1 MSIPVYS
8 AHGHE
13 EENGSGKDISSTA
26 RLSIGQV
33 LEQLR
38 DDFPSLTVSKLRFLE
53 DQGLVSPHRSPSGYR
68 KFSDVDVER
77 LRFILTCQRD
87 RFWPLKV
94 IKEHLEEI
102 DSQQLVPTGP
112 RVVADAPKR
121 RLTEQELAEAAG
133 VDLVSVADVDTLG
146 LIKKGPSQRYD
157 ATAVPVVRAVTHLM
171 ALGIDTRHLRAFRAT
186 ADREAGLIEQVVAP
200 LRSSRSSENKGNAQA
215 RAEELSKACIQL
227 HAALLDTAVSQAGN
241 K

>member
-13 EENGSGKDISSTA
+13 DESGHGKDISSTA
-26 RLSIGQV
+26 RWGIGQV
-33 LEQLR
+33 LERLR

-53 DQGLVSPHRSPSGYR
+53 DQGLVSPQRTPSGYR
-68 KFSDVDVER
+68 KFSDLDVER
-77 LRFILTCQRD
+77 LRFILACQRD

-102 DSQQLVPTGP
+102 DSQQLVPMGP
-112 RVVADAPKR
+112 RAVVDAPKR
-121 RLTEQELAEAAG
+121 RLTEGELAEAAG
-133 VDLVSVADVDTLG
+133 VDVVSVTEVDALG

-157 ATAVPVVRAVTHLM
+157 ATALPVVRAVTHLLT
-171 ALGIDTRHLRAFRAT
+171 LGIDPRHLRAFRAT

-200 LRSSRSSENKGNAQA
+200 LRSSRSSESKGSAQL

>member
-102 DSQQLVPTGP
+102 DSQQLVPMGP

>member
-1 MSIPVYS
+1 MSIPAHS
-8 AHGHE
+8 AHDRGVLEDHE
-13 EENGSGKDISSTA
+13 KDVSSTA

-38 DDFPSLTVSKLRFLE
+38 EDFPSLTVSKLRFLE
-53 DQGLVSPHRSPSGYR
+53 DQGLVAPQRSASGYR

-77 LRFILTCQRD
+77 LRFVLTCQRD

-102 DSQQLVPTGP
+102 DAQQILPMGP
-112 RVVADAPKR
+112 RVVADSPRR
-121 RLTEQELAEAAG
+121 RLTEEELAEAAG
-133 VDLVSVADVDTLG
+133 VDVQAVMDVDALG
-146 LIKKGPSQRYD
+146 LIKKGPSHRYD
-157 ATAVPVVRAVTHLM
+157 STALPVVQSVTHLL
-171 ALGIDTRHLRAFRAT
+171 ALGIDPRHLRAFRAT

-200 LRSSRSSENKGNAQA
+200 LRASRSSEGKSSAQV
-215 RAEELSKACIQL
+215 RAAELSKACIEL
-227 HAALLDTAVSQAGN
+227 HAALLDTAVVQANN

>member
-1 MSIPVYS
+1 VYS

-102 DSQQLVPTGP
+102 DSQQLVPMGP

>member
-1 MSIPVYS
+1 MYS

-94 IKEHLEEI
+94 IKEHL
-102 DSQQLVPTGP
+102 D
-112 RVVADAPKR
+112 R
-121 RLTEQELAEAAG
+121 
-133 VDLVSVADVDTLG
+133 
-146 LIKKGPSQRYD
+146 
-157 ATAVPVVRAVTHLM
+157 
-171 ALGIDTRHLRAFRAT
+171 FRC
-186 ADREAGLIEQVVAP
+186 
-200 LRSSRSSENKGNAQA
+200 S
-215 RAEELSKACIQL
+215 
-227 HAALLDTAVSQAGN
+227 
-241 K
+241 

>member
-1 MSIPVYS
+1 MYS

-102 DSQQLVPTGP
+102 DSQQLVPMGP

>member
-1 MSIPVYS
+1 MYS